1 MSTKQPRASLRQLAE
16 SLHSV
21 GLWAHATL
29 PKLEISGIAYD
40 SRQVQP
46 GDLFVAIPGYHHD
59 GGEYIGAALCSGA
72 GAVVGQAPRPEL
84 PDDVPYLRVANA
96 RRALAELA
104 CALYHFPTRQLFT
117 VGITGTKGKTSVAH
131 LSAAV
136 LGIAQTELISTVSN
150 ARRRGLSCTTPES
163 PQIQQ
168 LAWQAWQSGHT
179 HLILEVSAHAL
190 SLERVSGCHF
200 DLAVFTNLS
209 QDHFDYYA
217 GFDEYL
223 AAKLRLFQ
231 FLEPEATALVNGDD
245 SYGRQ
250 VCQATRAQ
258 TLRFGLSA
266 RSDIWADELQLSPQG
281 VRFLA
286 HTPQGR
292 LPLMSYFP
300 GRLSVYNAL
309 AALGVGLVRG
319 LSLAAIKTGI
329 ESVRRIA
336 GRFERFRAIS
346 GQMVIIDFAHSPDSL
361 EQAIL
366 ALKPFYTRLI
376 TVFGCG
382 GDSDPYK
389 RPLMGAISGRLSDY
403 TIITSD
409 NPKEE
414 DPQAIIS
421 QIAAGLAGLHY
432 HYETIPDRRAAIL
445 RAFELSGPGEAIL
458 IAGKGHEETQIFAD
472 RVLPFNDRLFLLER
486 GLIS

>member
-1 MSTKQPRASLRQLAE
+1 MPAKQPRASLRQLAQ
-16 SLHSV
+16 SLRSA
-21 GLWAHATL
+21 GLWAPAAL
-29 PKLEISGIAYD
+29 PRLEIGGIAYD
-40 SRQVQP
+40 SRQVRP
-46 GDLFVAIPGYHHD
+46 GDLFVAIPGYSHD
-59 GGEYIGAALCSGA
+59 GQAYIGAALRSGA
-72 GAVVGQAPRPEL
+72 GAVVGQAPPPEL
-84 PDDVPYLRVANA
+84 PDDVPYLRVVNA

-104 CALYHFPTRQLFT
+104 CAFYRSPTAQLFT

-136 LGIAQTELISTVSN
+136 LGRAQTELISTVSN
-150 ARRRGLSCTTPES
+150 ARQRGLSCTTPEA
-163 PQIQQ
+163 PAIQQ
-168 LAWQAWQSGHT
+168 IAWQAWQSGQRQ
-179 HLILEVSAHAL
+179 LVLEVSAHAL
-190 SLERVSGCHF
+190 SLERVSGCNF

-209 QDHFDYYA
+209 QDHFDYYP

-223 AAKLRLFQ
+223 AANLRLFQ
-231 FLEPEATALVNGDD
+231 SLEPEAAALVNGDD
-245 SYGRQ
+245 PYGRR

-258 TLRFGLSA
+258 VLRFGLSA
-266 RSDIWADELQLSPQG
+266 RSDIWADELQLAPEG
-281 VRFLA
+281 VRFVA

-292 LPLMSYFP
+292 LPLLSHFP
-300 GRLSVYNAL
+300 GRISVYNAL

-319 LSLAAIKTGI
+319 LSLAAIKGGI
-329 ESVRRIA
+329 ESLHRIA
-336 GRFERFRAIS
+336 GRFERFRAAS

-389 RPLMGAISGRLSDY
+389 RPLMGTISGRLSDY

-409 NPKEE
+409 NPKQE
-414 DPQAIIS
+414 DPQAIIA
-421 QIAAGLAGLHY
+421 QIAAGLAGLGCP
-432 HYETIPDRRAAIL
+432 YEAIPDRRAAIL
-445 RAFELSGPGEAIL
+445 RAFELSGAGEAIL

-472 RVLPFNDRLFLLER
+472 RVLPFNDRRFLLER